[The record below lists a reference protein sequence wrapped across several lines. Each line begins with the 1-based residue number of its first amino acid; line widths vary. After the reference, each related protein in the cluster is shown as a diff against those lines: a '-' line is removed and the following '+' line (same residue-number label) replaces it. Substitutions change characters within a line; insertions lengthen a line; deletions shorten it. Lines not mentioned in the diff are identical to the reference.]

1 MVGPAPALLRLV
13 RGKFR
18 DHVLVTR
25 PPALRERGLQAARAC
40 PLPSSVRLSLDADP
54 YDFL

>member
-1 MVGPAPALLRLV
+1 MV

-18 DHVLVTR
+18 DHILIKL
-25 PPALRERGLQAARAC
+25 PAARVEEGLRIARAC
-40 PLPSSVRLSLDADP
+40 PLVSSVKLTLDADP